1 VRKICIA
8 ERRAR
13 LARRHHV
20 SPAHRASTVD
30 AAVRGVV
37 CLHAT
42 DPATVYL
49 SAHARV
55 AEMAVGDLERALYV
69 DRSLVKHLAMRRTLF
84 VVPRDRIAT
93 VQAAASARVAAEERR
108 RLSGFVERGGL
119 HKDGAR
125 WLARASTQVREVLAD
140 GRTLSWTELRTIAP
154 LLEGAIPYA
163 QDKTWGGVLP
173 VGPRVLTALSAAGE
187 IVRASNLGPWTTS
200 KPGWASMA
208 HWLGGPLEPLPAR
221 EATAALVDLWLG
233 AFGPGTDKDV
243 AWWLGSPLTPVRRAL
258 ADIGAVAVDLDGGT
272 GYVRAG
278 DVDEAPPVAPW
289 VALLPGLDPTP
300 MGWFERDW
308 FLGPHKPQ
316 VFDRNGNV
324 GPTVW
329 CDGRIVGGWRQQPD
343 GEVEVQL
350 LETVGRAPRAAIK
363 AEAARL
369 TQWLKGR
376 CIRPRF
382 PSPLCRAAA
391 R

>member
-1 VRKICIA
+1 VSIE

-13 LARRHHV
+13 LGRRHHLA
-20 SPAHRASTVD
+20 PAHRASTVE
-30 AAVRGVV
+30 AAARGLV

-42 DPATVYL
+42 DPATIFL

-55 AEMAVGDLERALYV
+55 EGMTVAHLERAIYA
-69 DRSLVKHLAMRRTLF
+69 DRTLVKHLAMRRTLF
-84 VVPRDRIAT
+84 VVPREHLGV
-93 VQAAASARVAAEERR
+93 VQAASSARVAVEERR
-108 RLSGFVERGGL
+108 RLSGFVEKGGL
-119 HKDGAR
+119 HTNGAR
-125 WLARASTQVREVLAD
+125 WLARASAQVMAALAD
-140 GRTLSWTELRTIAP
+140 GRTLSWSELRKVAP

-187 IVRASNLGPWTTS
+187 IVRASNLGGWTIS

-208 HWLGGPLEPLPAR
+208 HWLGGPIAPLPAR
-221 EATAALVDLWLG
+221 EALASLVDLWLA
-233 AFGPGTDKDV
+233 AFGPGTDKDI

-258 ADIGAVAVDLDGGT
+258 ADVGAVAVDLDGRT

-300 MGWFERDW
+300 MGWLERDW
-308 FLGPHKPQ
+308 YLGPHKAQ

-329 CDGRIVGGWRQQPD
+329 CDGRIVGGWRQSSD
-343 GEVEVQL
+343 GVVDVQL
-350 LETVGRAPRAAIK
+350 LEPVGRGPKAAIK

-369 TQWLKGR
+369 TQWLNGR
-376 CIRPRF
+376 CIKPRF
-382 PSPLCRAAA
+382 PSPLA
-391 R
+391 REPAG